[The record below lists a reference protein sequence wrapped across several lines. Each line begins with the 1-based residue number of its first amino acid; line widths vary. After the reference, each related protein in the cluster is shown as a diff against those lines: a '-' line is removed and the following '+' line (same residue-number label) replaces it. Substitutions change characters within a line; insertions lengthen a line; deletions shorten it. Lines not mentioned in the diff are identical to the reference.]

1 MTSITK
7 YQPTYTNI
15 TDWTKKPYSSTG
27 GTRAKNI
34 YTNQEQ
40 VEYFFKGSKKLDDG
54 TFRYPMEFWSEIVS
68 SKIGQWLGF
77 DLLDYNI
84 AFDINDEQQIGCLSK
99 SMVEYSENRLSE
111 GVDFLRGFNSKY
123 NPKEDESQYTLEFIK
138 KTLYYFKLTEFED
151 KLIEMLIFDSIIGN
165 SDRHQENWGFISK
178 FKETIQEIDKEI
190 DAKKGF
196 LRKIDLKLQKF
207 LTKFTLSQR
216 ELEEKENKKP
226 KKSTLFNQS
235 LVVLNDFSPIYD
247 SGCCLGRELLDPKI
261 EKLLNDKQMI
271 ESFLKKGKSEIRLK
285 IGKKKPSHFD
295 VILSI
300 KNEYP
305 KVFKDTLDRI
315 NKKYSKDNLE
325 LIINKIDNSLP
336 LQLFN
341 FKLPDNRKELMI
353 KLINLRINKLNE
365 LCE

>member
-1 MTSITK
+1 MTRITNF
-7 YQPTYTNI
+7 QPSFTDI

-40 VEYFFKGSKKLDDG
+40 VEYFFKGSKKLNDG

-68 SKIGQWLGF
+68 SKLGQWLGF

-84 AFDINDEQQIGCLSK
+84 AYDINDEQQIGCLSK

-123 NPKEDESQYTLEFIK
+123 NPITDEAQYTLDFIK
-138 KTLYYFKLTEFED
+138 KTLNYFNLTDFEP
-151 KLIEMLIFDSIIGN
+151 KLIEMIVFDSLIGN

-190 DAKKGF
+190 DTKKGF
-196 LRKIDLKLQKF
+196 FRRIELKLQRF

-216 ELEEKENKKP
+216 LLEEKENKKP
-226 KKSTLFNQS
+226 KKSTLINQS

-261 EKLLNDKQMI
+261 KKLLNDKQMI
-271 ESFLKKGKSEIRLK
+271 ESFLKKGKSEIRLEV
-285 IGKKKPSHFD
+285 GKKKPSHFD

-300 KNEYP
+300 KKDYP
-305 KVFKDTLDRI
+305 NVFKDTMNRI
-315 NKKYSKDNLE
+315 NKIYSKPDLE
-325 LIINKIDNSLP
+325 LIINNIDNSLP
-336 LQLFN
+336 FKLNN
-341 FKLPDNRKELMI
+341 FKLPNNRKELMI
-353 KLINLRINKLNE
+353 KLIDLRINKLNK
-365 LCE
+365 L